1 MQGEVINSQE
11 GDVKAVYFNNS
22 HMDRGSFFLLSSN
35 SNSNSNN
42 KTKSPTLSLSLSLNE
57 INVEG
62 QLLLSTTLE
71 ISQAIGSS
79 IQLLISGHQHIACCG
94 NK

>member
-1 MQGEVINSQE
+1 MQGEVVNSQE
-11 GDVKAVYFNNS
+11 GEMKAVYFNNS
-22 HMDRGSFFLLSSN
+22 HMERGSFFLLSSTK
-35 SNSNSNN
+35 N
-42 KTKSPTLSLSLSLNE
+42 KTKSLTLNLNE
-57 INVEG
+57 IDAEG

-71 ISQAIGSS
+71 ISQAIGS